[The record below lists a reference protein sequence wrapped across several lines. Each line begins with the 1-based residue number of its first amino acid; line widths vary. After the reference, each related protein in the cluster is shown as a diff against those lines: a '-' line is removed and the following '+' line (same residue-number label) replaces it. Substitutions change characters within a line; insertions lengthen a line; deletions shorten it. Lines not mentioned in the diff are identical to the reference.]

1 MANPK
6 NFISKIVGMCFFLI
20 LISTKNI
27 AAEEI
32 RCCDV
37 GVVAIVILVVV
48 DNLRYFADDSITS
61 IKDLAGFMI

>member
-32 RCCDV
+32 RCCNVDGV
-37 GVVAIVILVVV
+37 AVVIVVVA
-48 DNLRYFADDSITS
+48 DNLRDFANDSITS

>member
-1 MANPK
+1 M
-6 NFISKIVGMCFFLI
+6 FFLI

-32 RCCDV
+32 RCCNVD
-37 GVVAIVILVVV
+37 GVAVVIVVVV
-48 DNLRYFADDSITS
+48 DNLRYFADDDITS